1 MGVGV
6 ERAPNRCDDVN
17 QLQQTAKIL
26 VVDDEDSIVQTLRF
40 NLEQQG
46 FAVATARDGPSALAR
61 AKSDQPDLIVLDL
74 MLPGMD
80 GVEVCRQI
88 RKTSSVPVVM
98 LTAKDREI
106 DKVVGLE
113 IGADDYITKPFSIH
127 ELMARIKAQLRRA
140 AAPAGVAAILRGAD
154 IEMDVSRHRATKR
167 GQQVELSPKEF
178 RLLQVLLENKG
189 HVVSRETLLDRVWGY
204 DFDGNLQTVSVHM
217 HWLREKIEDDPG
229 NPQHL
234 VTVRSRGYV
243 FRE

>member
-1 MGVGV
+1 MRVGV
-6 ERAPNRCDDVN
+6 SGMPNQGADVN

-46 FAVATARDGPSALAR
+46 FAVSTARDGPSAIAR
-61 AKSDQPDLIVLDL
+61 AKSDEPDLIVLDL

-80 GVEVCRQI
+80 GVEVCRQL

-127 ELMARIKAQLRRA
+127 ELMARIKAHLRRA
-140 AAPAGVAAILRGAD
+140 AAPTTTSTVLRGAD
-154 IEMDVSRHRATKR
+154 IELDVSRHRATKR
-167 GQQVELSPKEF
+167 GRSVELSPKEF
-178 RLLQVLLENKG
+178 RLLHVLLENKG

-229 NPQHL
+229 NPVHL